1 VESATTAQ
9 VPART
14 GAFEACKTT
23 SVLACAKMGDSTA
36 QAKLVS
42 KKAMKE
48 FLLRFDTCFSRQS
61 GFLTSGYASKYSR
74 RGANG

>member
-1 VESATTAQ
+1 
-9 VPART
+9 
-14 GAFEACKTT
+14 
-23 SVLACAKMGDSTA
+23 VLACAKMGDSTA

-42 KKAMKE
+42 KKAVQE